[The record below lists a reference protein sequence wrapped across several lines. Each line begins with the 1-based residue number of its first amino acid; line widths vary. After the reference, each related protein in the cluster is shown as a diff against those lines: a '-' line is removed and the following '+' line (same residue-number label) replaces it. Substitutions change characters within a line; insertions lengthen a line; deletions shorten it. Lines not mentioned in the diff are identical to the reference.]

1 MTDLARIS
9 AFPPPR
15 SLEQWVAGAWR
26 VEAPDGHEV
35 HTAPDAS
42 IDIVLASNEAFD
54 GVFVG
59 GPLRSFTKRAL
70 KGRTRLWGVSLRP
83 GFAALLGASADA
95 LPADWT
101 PLAALQLSG
110 AGHSPD
116 AGFAGLFRLIESRA
130 ETAHFDERV
139 AGTIA
144 RMEQSRR
151 RLSVMALAR
160 QAGLSE
166 RALRRLFERHVGMPP
181 AAYLRILRFNR
192 AVKRLRV
199 GRTEGLAETA
209 LAVSFTDQ
217 SHMARDLRE
226 LGGVTA
232 TELMRGRPL
241 ALMPPATVGF

>member
-1 MTDLARIS
+1 MTEPARTV
-9 AFPPPR
+9 AFPPPE
-15 SLEQWVAGAWR
+15 SLKRWVAGAWR
-26 VEAPDGHEV
+26 VEAPYGHEV

-54 GVFVG
+54 GIFVG
-59 GPLRSFTKRAL
+59 GPMRAFTKRAL

-83 GFAALLGASADA
+83 GFAALLGVSANA

-101 PLAALQLSG
+101 PLAELQLSG
-110 AGHSPD
+110 ARGAP
-116 AGFAGLFRLIESRA
+116 GEGLAGLFRLIEARA

-139 AGTIA
+139 SETIA
-144 RMEQSRR
+144 RIEQSRR
-151 RLSVMALAR
+151 RLSVASLAR
-160 QAGLSE
+160 QAALSE

-192 AVKRLRV
+192 AVRRLRA
-199 GRTEGLAETA
+199 GQTEGLAETA
-209 LAVSFTDQ
+209 LAAGFTDQ

-232 TELMRGRPL
+232 TELTRGRAL
-241 ALMPPATVGF
+241 ALMLPSALT

>member
-1 MTDLARIS
+1 MTDLARIV
-9 AFPPPR
+9 AFPPPE
-15 SLEQWVAGAWR
+15 SLKQWVAGAWR

-59 GPLRSFTKRAL
+59 GPLRTFTKRAL

-83 GFAALLGASADA
+83 GFAALLGVSADA

-101 PLAALQLSG
+101 PLAALRLSG
-110 AGHSPD
+110 ARGAPD
-116 AGFAGLFRLIESRA
+116 AGLAGLFRLIEARA

-139 AGTIA
+139 AATIA
-144 RMEQSRR
+144 RIDETRR
-151 RLSVMALAR
+151 GLSVAALAR

-181 AAYLRILRFNR
+181 AAYLRVLRFNR
-192 AVKRLRV
+192 AVRRLRA
-199 GRTEGLAETA
+199 GRAEGLAETA
-209 LAVSFTDQ
+209 LAIGFTDQ

-241 ALMPPATVGF
+241 ALMQPAAVEF